1 MVDGLE
7 TSWWFW
13 KGKRLMDRTKL
24 PSIVAAALAAV
35 LIAVPATIGAP
46 VAVANVAGCLP
57 LNGTQLTA
65 NSHEDTNYLGIIY
78 DSNVTYWYQDG
89 AVNWHRTVDG
99 GEFNLTHTNT
109 SGTVPAA
116 PGSTATIPGT
126 DSGRRGGNGGSPIVV
141 TVCNQ

>member
-1 MVDGLE
+1 
-7 TSWWFW
+7 
-13 KGKRLMDRTKL
+13 MDWTKL
-24 PSIVAAALAAV
+24 SSITAAALAAV
-35 LIAVPATIGAP
+35 LIAVPATIVAP
-46 VAVANVAGCLP
+46 VAAANVAGCLP

-65 NSHEDTNYLGIIY
+65 SSHEDTNYLGIIY

-126 DSGRRGGNGGSPIVV
+126 DSGRRGENAGSPIVV

>member
-1 MVDGLE
+1 MG
-7 TSWWFW
+7 W
-13 KGKRLMDRTKL
+13 TKL
-24 PSIVAAALAAV
+24 SSVAAAALAAV
-35 LIAVPATIGAP
+35 SIAVPATIVAP
-46 VAVANVAGCLP
+46 VAVANVPGCLP

-65 NSHEDTNYLGIIY
+65 NSHEDTNYLGITY

-126 DSGRRGGNGGSPIVV
+126 DSGRRGGGGASPIVV

>member
-1 MVDGLE
+1 MWHNLRFPRRSFAADTV
-7 TSWWFW
+7 
-13 KGKRLMDRTKL
+13 MA
-24 PSIVAAALAAV
+24 VAASAVTLAVSPNAAANV
-35 LIAVPATIGAP
+35 
-46 VAVANVAGCLP
+46 NVAGCLP
-57 LNGTQLTA
+57 LNGTQLSA
-65 NSHEDTNYLGIIY
+65 SSHEDTNYLGITY

-126 DSGRRGGNGGSPIVV
+126 DSGRRGGGGGSPIFV

>member
-1 MVDGLE
+1 VVE
-7 TSWWFW
+7 
-13 KGKRLMDRTKL
+13 GKRLTDWTKL
-24 PSIVAAALAAV
+24 STVAVAASAV
-35 LIAVPATIGAP
+35 ALIAVPTTIAVP
-46 VAVANVAGCLP
+46 VAVANVPGCLP

-65 NSHEDTNYLGIIY
+65 NSHEDTNYLGITY

-126 DSGRRGGNGGSPIVV
+126 DSGRRGGGGASPIVV
-141 TVCNQ
+141 TVCTQ

>member
-1 MVDGLE
+1 
-7 TSWWFW
+7 
-13 KGKRLMDRTKL
+13 MDWTKL
-24 PSIVAAALAAV
+24 PSIAAASTAV
-35 LIAVPATIGAP
+35 LIAVPATIVAP
-46 VAVANVAGCLP
+46 VAAANVAGCLP

-65 NSHEDTNYLGIIY
+65 SSHEDTNYLGITY

-126 DSGRRGGNGGSPIVV
+126 DSGRRGGGDGSPIIV

>member
-1 MVDGLE
+1 MVDSSA
-7 TSWWFW
+7 TPWWFW
-13 KGKRLMDRTKL
+13 KGKRLMDWTKL
-24 PSIVAAALAAV
+24 SSIALAAA
-35 LIAVPATIGAP
+35 LIAVPATIAAP

-65 NSHEDTNYLGIIY
+65 SSHEDTNYLGIIY

-126 DSGRRGGNGGSPIVV
+126 DSGRRGGGGGSPIVV

>member
-1 MVDGLE
+1 MAVTRRSFANPMIAVAASATALAV
-7 TSWWFW
+7 S
-13 KGKRLMDRTKL
+13 
-24 PSIVAAALAAV
+24 PVAAAN
-35 LIAVPATIGAP
+35 AP
-46 VAVANVAGCLP
+46 GCLP

-65 NSHEDTNYLGIIY
+65 SSHEDTNYLGITY

-99 GEFNLTHTNT
+99 GSWNLTHTNT

-126 DSGRRGGNGGSPIVV
+126 DSGRRGGGGGSPIVV

>member
-1 MVDGLE
+1 
-7 TSWWFW
+7 
-13 KGKRLMDRTKL
+13 MDWTKL
-24 PSIVAAALAAV
+24 SGIAAAALAAV
-35 LIAVPATIGAP
+35 LIAVPATIAAP
-46 VAVANVAGCLP
+46 VAVANVPGCLP

-65 NSHEDTNYLGIIY
+65 NSHEDTNYLGITY

-126 DSGRRGGNGGSPIVV
+126 DSGRRGGGGGSPIVV

>member
-1 MVDGLE
+1 M
-7 TSWWFW
+7 
-13 KGKRLMDRTKL
+13 RHKL
-24 PSIVAAALAAV
+24 KFTRRSFANTVMAVAASAIPLAVSPNA
-35 LIAVPATIGAP
+35 GAN
-46 VAVANVAGCLP
+46 VNVAGCLP

-65 NSHEDTNYLGIIY
+65 SSHEDTNYLGVTY

-109 SGTVPAA
+109 SGTIPAA

-126 DSGRRGGNGGSPIVV
+126 DSGRRRGGDGTPIIV